1 MQNLTKRMKR
11 GISKIHLAGDLLNP
25 SSIGCHLKPE
35 ELLDAIGFICETGQ
49 SMGLAINDIKKDL
62 ADYRDKEGLWN
73 RTFIWDG
80 VLEKSKNEE
89 QVSPLLWWRQLRG
102 TCVLAD
108 IAIKILGAPITSAAT
123 ERTFS
128 TFSWIHNKKRNRL
141 TTARA

>member
-1 MQNLTKRMKR
+1 
-11 GISKIHLAGDLLNP
+11 
-25 SSIGCHLKPE
+25 
-35 ELLDAIGFICETGQ
+35 
-49 SMGLAINDIKKDL
+49 MGLATNDIKKDL

-80 VLEKSKNEE
+80 VAEKSEKEE
-89 QVSPLLWWRQLRG
+89 QVAPLLWWRQLRD

-141 TTARA
+141 TTARASKITYISHNWHLLNQQKKTQTRENQTETINCRSRHQSSGS